1 MLKYVHIHVCEPG
14 LPDDMQTAS
23 ASTRSKPRSSAA
35 AAASSRTSR
44 DATPLPCTGARLR
57 RLTRRVTAFYEQHMR
72 ACGLRLSQYSVLM
85 NLSTEPQP
93 LTRLAD
99 LLEMDRTTLTRS
111 VRPLIDQGWVE
122 DTAGEDA
129 RQRLLALTVSGRR
142 FRAEA
147 QKHWRRAQLALE
159 DQLDRV
165 FVDAL
170 NTQLEQALSRLKPA
184 MPRDN

>member
-1 MLKYVHIHVCEPG
+1 
-14 LPDDMQTAS
+14 MQTSS
-23 ASTRSKPRSSAA
+23 ASTRSRSTNSGSATAARPRA
-35 AAASSRTSR
+35 SR

-111 VRPLIDQGWVE
+111 VRPLIAQGWVE
-122 DTAGEDA
+122 DTAGDDA

-159 DQLDRV
+159 DRLDRV

-170 NTQLEQALSRLKPA
+170 NAQLEQALSRLKPA